1 MECPFCGTVMYE
13 GYVRAS
19 ATRMYKGDIYWQDE
33 KDSHKKL
40 WLSENRI
47 WKLIIMRICLTP
59 ASKPMPARGV
69 RKSFWI
75 LTWKHLRSEAL

>member
-1 MECPFCGTVMYE
+1 MECPFCGMVMYE

-47 WKLIIMRICLTP
+47 PLEIDHYEDLFDPCIKAHACPRCKKIILDSYMET
-59 ASKPMPARGV
+59 SK
-69 RKSFWI
+69 
-75 LTWKHLRSEAL
+75 E